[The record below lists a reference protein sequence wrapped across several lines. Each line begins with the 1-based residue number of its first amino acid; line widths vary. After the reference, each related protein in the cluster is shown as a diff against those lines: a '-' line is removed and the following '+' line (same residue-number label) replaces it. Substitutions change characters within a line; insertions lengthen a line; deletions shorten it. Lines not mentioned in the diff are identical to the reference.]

1 MAVMLSTLEEESDMY
16 EVFPA
21 HVDTSSIPI
30 VPDSPVKKNAK
41 PLKSWSEISSLIQ
54 AGRKRDV
61 SCASIIVHIV
71 TGLSCLVYFLL
82 IVFN

>member
-1 MAVMLSTLEEESDMY
+1 MMLSTLEEESDMY

-30 VPDSPVKKNAK
+30 VPDSPAKKNAK

-61 SCASIIVHIV
+61 GISSLKTIKIYWSV
-71 TGLSCLVYFLL
+71 LWQDSK
-82 IVFN
+82 

>member
-1 MAVMLSTLEEESDMY
+1 MY
-16 EVFPA
+16 EVFPV

-30 VPDSPVKKNAK
+30 VPDSPAKKNAK

-61 SCASIIVHIV
+61 GIFKDFSSCVLKVILLFVAS
-71 TGLSCLVYFLL
+71 
-82 IVFN
+82 